1 MERNQENVDLPTLIT
16 NGAHHSE
23 AQADALAGQIE
34 VTPAGA
40 NKTRRVIG
48 SFIRSYRDTSHDL
61 SSKAWLNREFA
72 K

>member
-48 SFIRSYRDTSHDL
+48 SFIRSYRDKSPDL
-61 SSKAWLNREFA
+61 SS
-72 K
+72 

>member
-34 VTPAGA
+34 VTPAGQTKLA
-40 NKTRRVIG
+40 
-48 SFIRSYRDTSHDL
+48 
-61 SSKAWLNREFA
+61 E
-72 K
+72 

>member
-48 SFIRSYRDTSHDL
+48 SFIRSYRGRLRKRNLWSLPFLQH
-61 SSKAWLNREFA
+61 RF
-72 K
+72 